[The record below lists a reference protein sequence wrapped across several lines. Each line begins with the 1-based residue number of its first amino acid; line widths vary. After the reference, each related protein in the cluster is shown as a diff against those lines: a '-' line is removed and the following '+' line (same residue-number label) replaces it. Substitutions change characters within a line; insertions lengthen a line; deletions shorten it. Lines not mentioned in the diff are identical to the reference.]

1 MNLRYAISYTQLAF
15 TNLFL
20 QSALIQISQKIPGRM
35 SIWEADEIDVALYAD
50 VLVTV
55 YRFLSPDES
64 VPLIKEWLEPTR
76 SDAVKICAV
85 RACLTLA
92 QEVCFSL
99 LLPLPILSTYTRSLV
114 SHGSILS
121 QFFIK
126 QFPNAFAISS
136 KRSVTV
142 VPNWMHTG
150 P

>member
-20 QSALIQISQKIPGRM
+20 QSALMQISQKIPGRM

-92 QEVCFSL
+92 QEVCF
-99 LLPLPILSTYTRSLV
+99 LS
-114 SHGSILS
+114 
-121 QFFIK
+121 
-126 QFPNAFAISS
+126 SS
-136 KRSVTV
+136 PSSYLI
-142 VPNWMHTG
+142 NLY
-150 P
+150 

>member
-1 MNLRYAISYTQLAF
+1 
-15 TNLFL
+15 
-20 QSALIQISQKIPGRM
+20 M

-92 QEVCFSL
+92 QEVCF
-99 LLPLPILSTYTRSLV
+99 
-114 SHGSILS
+114 
-121 QFFIK
+121 F
-126 QFPNAFAISS
+126 SS
-136 KRSVTV
+136 S
-142 VPNWMHTG
+142 PSSYLINLY
-150 P
+150 